1 MAFIQIITTTETK
14 EEAEAIARRL
24 VEDKLAA
31 CVQIAEGIESIYSWK
46 GKIERSREYLCLIK
60 TREDLFN
67 RVAEVIKTL
76 HSYEVPEIIA
86 VPIINGGSEY
96 LAWLTDT
103 LAGKP

>member
-1 MAFIQIITTTETK
+1 MAFIQVITTTETK
-14 EEAEAIARRL
+14 EQAEAIARRL

-31 CVQIAEGIESIYSWK
+31 CVQIAGGIESIYSWK

-86 VPIINGGSEY
+86 VPIINSSSEY

>member
-1 MAFIQIITTTETK
+1 MAFIQVITTTGTK
-14 EEAEAIARRL
+14 EQAEAIARRL

-31 CVQIAEGIESIYSWK
+31 CVQIAGGIESVYSWQ

-60 TREDLFN
+60 THADLFT

-86 VPIINGGSEY
+86 VPIINGDREY
-96 LAWLTDT
+96 MTWLTDT
-103 LAGKP
+103 LAGEP